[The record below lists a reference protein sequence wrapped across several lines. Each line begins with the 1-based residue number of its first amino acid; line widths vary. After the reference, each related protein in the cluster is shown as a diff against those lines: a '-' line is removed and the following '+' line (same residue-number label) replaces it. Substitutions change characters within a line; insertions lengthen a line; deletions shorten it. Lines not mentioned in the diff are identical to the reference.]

1 MKNTQWDGE
10 LQTGHQ
16 EIDHHHEDLFALD
29 RMVEEAIRR
38 NDRGELEKIVL
49 FLEAYVV
56 DHFESEEVLMSENQF
71 SGYDEHKAEHEYFRE
86 KVAEI
91 RLIYDEGTHN
101 THLVYKIRQ
110 LIDSLIHHIRTID
123 IKLAAL

>member
-1 MKNTQWDGE
+1 MGN
-10 LQTGHQ
+10 L
-16 EIDHHHEDLFALD
+16 LY
-29 RMVEEAIRR
+29 
-38 NDRGELEKIVL
+38 RGGLEKIVL
-49 FLEAYVV
+49 FLESYVV
-56 DHFESEEVLMSENQF
+56 DHFGSEEALMAANQF
-71 SGYDEHKAEHEYFRE
+71 SGLEEHKAEHEFFRE

-91 RLIYDEGTHN
+91 RMVYDEGTHN

>member
-1 MKNTQWDGE
+1 MKNIEWEGGLE
-10 LQTGHQ
+10 TGHR

-29 RMVEEAIRR
+29 RMLEEAIGR
-38 NDRGELEKIVL
+38 NDRAGLEKIVL
-49 FLEAYVV
+49 FLELYVV
-56 DHFESEEVLMSENQF
+56 EHFESEEALMSKNQF
-71 SGYDEHKAEHEYFRE
+71 SGYDEHKAEHEFFRE
-86 KVAEI
+86 KVAEL
-91 RLIYDEGTHN
+91 RMIYDEGTHS